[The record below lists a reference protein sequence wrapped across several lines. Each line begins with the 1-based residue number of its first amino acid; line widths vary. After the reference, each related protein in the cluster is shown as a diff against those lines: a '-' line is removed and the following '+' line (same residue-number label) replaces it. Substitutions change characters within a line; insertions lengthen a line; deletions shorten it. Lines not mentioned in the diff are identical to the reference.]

1 MATPHEIESLPDNPP
16 DKDTGDLTEAIDM
29 NTLFG
34 KIQEMADDEIFGY
47 DTLWQGGVSSWPQ
60 YGFYANGEFTI
71 WEVSATSL
79 IQASTSANI

>member
-1 MATPHEIESLPDNPP
+1 VATPHNIDLLPDNPP

-34 KIQEMADDEIFGY
+34 KIQEMAGDEIFG
-47 DTLWQGGVSSWPQ
+47 DATLWQGGVNNYPQ
-60 YGFYANGEFTI
+60 YGFYANGEFTV